1 LKTKLILVPVMTE
14 LEWRIKPR
22 LEEWADVASYD
33 APGVGDE
40 PPPEE
45 FTQDAVIERGLTE
58 IDRLGWDR
66 YVVVGDEFGT
76 FNAAKLAAARPE
88 QVAGLVLGHACLAL
102 KREGD
107 RPAVN
112 AEVMGAF
119 EGLARLDYRTYVRHL
134 TQVTQG
140 AYDDEFAEQYIDRVP
155 QEVALAYPTNKS
167 GEIESL
173 LRRID
178 APLLVAKHEGC
189 LGWRDEAFEDVITAF
204 PDAVTFS
211 TALKPSVCEQ
221 FAEALRSFCERLD
234 S

>member
-1 LKTKLILVPVMTE
+1 MTE
-14 LEWRIKPR
+14 LEWRIKPL

-45 FTQDAVIERGLTE
+45 FTADAVVDRGLAE
-58 IDRLGWDR
+58 LDRLGWDR

-76 FNAAKLAAARPE
+76 LNAATLAAARPA
-88 QVAGLVLGHACLAL
+88 QVAGIALGHACLTL
-102 KREGD
+102 DRDGD
-107 RPAVN
+107 RQAVN

-140 AYDDEFAEQYIDRVP
+140 AYDDEFAEQYLERVP
-155 QEVALAYPTNKS
+155 QEISLAYPPNKS
-167 GEIESL
+167 GEIEPL
-173 LRRID
+173 LRRVD
-178 APLLVAKHEGC
+178 APLLLAKHEGC
-189 LGWRDEAFEDVITAF
+189 LGWRDESFDDVVAAF

-211 TALKPSVCEQ
+211 TLQKPSACEQ
-221 FAEALRSFCERLD
+221 FAKALREFCEGVV
-234 S
+234 